1 MSEPSGQD
9 HLSTLMN
16 VASAMVATAA
26 EGPPGD
32 KQAAKAVGRFWR
44 KADQM
49 NRRDEVCAAITT
61 IAAAAIRDICARTGE
76 TPLNAIGRTNGFTVN
91 NPDGKVI
98 PLVPDNPAETLRD
111 AQEPPT
117 DAGGSSGADSGGGFT
132 AWRPPPRPPPLGGV
146 GPVWP
151 PQA

>member
-1 MSEPSGQD
+1 MTESSGQD

-26 EGPPGD
+26 ERPPGD
-32 KQAAKAVGRFWR
+32 KQAAKAVGRFWH
-44 KADQM
+44 KADQL
-49 NRRDEVCAAITT
+49 NRRDELCAAITT
-61 IAAAAIRDICARTGE
+61 IAAAALRDICARTGE
-76 TPLNAIGRTNGFTVN
+76 APLNAIGRTNGFTVN

-98 PLVPDNPAETLRD
+98 PQVTDNPDETLQD
-111 AQEPPT
+111 SQEST
-117 DAGGSSGADSGGGFT
+117 TAAESSWGADPGGGFT

-151 PQA
+151 PRV